1 MALSRNNKRHGV
13 LSRVP
18 APKLKAPNLKLPKL
32 SAPEMPKPATVVKAV
47 GNAAGQVA
55 DRSNRIGRIAA
66 DVQRASDAIGSDDD
80 DR

>member
-1 MALSRNNKRHGV
+1 M
-13 LSRVP
+13 P
-18 APKLKAPNLKLPKL
+18 TPKLKAPKVKLPKL

-55 DRSNRIGRIAA
+55 DRSNRVGRIAA
-66 DVQRASDAIGSDDD
+66 EVQKASKAIEGE